1 MIAITTTTTL
11 TITTTTM
18 RNNLISPQH
27 QADPTTACLHPRLVF
42 LSLIIS
48 ILVLIVGHHIVIASK
63 LSSSISHLHHQTRW
77 RVTIA
82 DYPQTET
89 PPPPHLQNQ
98 NHHQNQHKYHLNS
111 FGHNSAPPRINH
123 ITTIQE
129 LPDSEV
135 VSTTGQVNHTKLAKC
150 FAWCQ

>member
-27 QADPTTACLHPRLVF
+27 QADPTTACLHLRLVF
-42 LSLIIS
+42 LSPS
-48 ILVLIVGHHIVIASK
+48 VSSSSVLSSK
-63 LSSSISHLHHQTRW
+63 LSSFISHLHHQTRW

-89 PPPPHLQNQ
+89 PPPPHHQNYQNHQNHQ
-98 NHHQNQHKYHLNS
+98 NHHQNHHKYHLNS